1 MGNGTSSSSSSA
13 SIVSGSS
20 QETSKKLRETLN
32 LIATQFILSND
43 FKSLKSLVNE
53 KYCDNLTI
61 ITKDVLSSRFTTKQ
75 VKSLAKTDTFFYIS
89 KNELA
94 RIEAG
99 TRDKKN
105 LMCKQIARFYVRI
118 AQLFA
123 SIITTVYPNWSDT
136 TVGPDGNPMNGTGT
150 GTDFCQARIAALT
163 KSIRPGPDN
172 DKTKVAI
179 QPTVCSLYANDSTL
193 YAAPGFAPLEL
204 LYNDQYDEPTG
215 TFSNRSGAM
224 QSKYEADLTSLYQ
237 LFTGHSSKPAEIKSF
252 SDINISALSKRFN
265 ECGPKTSAPV
275 FPRQG
280 ADTSFQMGGQM
291 LDDRAQAQAHAQA
304 QSQAQEKGQLEKEL
318 ESVRMKAEAREKS
331 IKAQGENMSGIFTT
345 SSSSPVKVNQTD
357 SAFSNY
363 ATHIKT
369 MVATAERYKAALL
382 AVIDKLFLI
391 VKTEAGQPK
400 ITIHPALSNEELD
413 KLVNQTRDII
423 VQLYL
428 GCERDFYTGLK
439 LLRVII
445 EEKMQENME
454 AALSMLKTETKTAI
468 KNISSK
474 QRIKDESDVA
484 RRQDEVKELQQFQ
497 NPVFDEEMQK
507 AKADAANDR
516 YTQKKELEYEIKQLE
531 QDKSQ
536 KETEKKDFES
546 KITYYESQIKQLD
559 ATSDNLQ
566 IYALQKKIDD
576 AKKLLTDID
585 TIQLKTIEDDIAE
598 KREELRKFLL

>member
-1 MGNGTSSSSSSA
+1 MGNGTSSSS

-43 FKSLKSLVNE
+43 FKSLKLLVNE
-53 KYCDNLTI
+53 TYCDNLTI
-61 ITKDVLSSRFTTKQ
+61 LTKDILSTRFSTKQ
-75 VKSLAKTDTFFYIS
+75 IKSLAKTDTLFYIS
-89 KNELA
+89 KTELA

-99 TRDKKN
+99 TKDKKN

-136 TVGPDGNPMNGTGT
+136 VGPEGKPFDGN
-150 GTDFCQARIAALT
+150 DFCKSRIAALT

-172 DKTKVAI
+172 DKSKIAI
-179 QPTVCSLYANDSTL
+179 QPTVCSLYANDSTV
-193 YAAPGFAPLEL
+193 YAAPGFAALEL
-204 LYNDQYDEPTG
+204 LYNDQYDETTG
-215 TFSNRSGAM
+215 AFSKRSGTM
-224 QSKYEADLTSLYQ
+224 QSKYETDLTTLYQ
-237 LFTGHSSKPAEIKSF
+237 VFTGHSSKPPEIKSF
-252 SDINISALSKRFN
+252 SDINISALSKRFK
-265 ECGPKTSAPV
+265 ECGPKTSDPV
-275 FPRQG
+275 FAPG
-280 ADTSFQMGGQM
+280 AVQTGGQM
-291 LDDRAQAQAHAQA
+291 FDDRDRDRINRNDRDGQPQFQVHAQDK
-304 QSQAQEKGQLEKEL
+304 SDMEKEL
-318 ESVRMKAEAREKS
+318 ENVRMKAEAKEKS
-331 IKAQGENMSGIFTT
+331 IKAQGENMSGILSGSNPAVSIAST
-345 SSSSPVKVNQTD
+345 NG
-357 SAFSNY
+357 AFSKY
-363 ATHIKT
+363 ASHIKT
-369 MVATAERYKAALL
+369 MVANAERFKAALL

-454 AALSMLKTETKTAI
+454 AALSALKTETKTAI

-474 QRIKDESDVA
+474 QRIKNESDVA
-484 RRQDEVKELQQFQ
+484 RRQDEVNQLQQFQ

-507 AKADAANDR
+507 AKADAANEK
-516 YTQKKELEYEIKQLE
+516 YNTKKELEYEIKQLE

-546 KITYYESQIKQLD
+546 KIAYYESQINQLD
-559 ATSDNLQ
+559 AISDKTQIDVLNTKIGNVTTSLNDINSE
-566 IYALQKKIDD
+566 ISDITAETEKKRD
-576 AKKLLTDID
+576 
-585 TIQLKTIEDDIAE
+585 
-598 KREELRKFLL
+598 ELRKLTS

>member
-136 TVGPDGNPMNGTGT
+136 TVGPDGKPMNGTGT

-179 QPTVCSLYANDSTL
+179 QPTICSLYANDSTL
-193 YAAPGFAPLEL
+193 YAAPGFAALEL

-224 QSKYEADLTSLYQ
+224 QSKYEDDLTSLYQ

-265 ECGPKTSAPV
+265 ECGPKTSAAPPGPV
-275 FPRQG
+275 Q
-280 ADTSFQMGGQM
+280 TGGQM
-291 LDDRAQAQAHAQA
+291 FDDRAQSQAQA
-304 QSQAQEKGQLEKEL
+304 QAQEKGQLEKEL
-318 ESVRMKAEAREKS
+318 ESVRVKAEAKEKS
-331 IKAQGENMSGIFTT
+331 IRAQGENMSGIFTT

-357 SAFSNY
+357 SAFSKY

-369 MVATAERYKAALL
+369 MVATAERFKAALL

-454 AALSMLKTETKTAI
+454 AALSTLKTETKTAI

-536 KETEKKDFES
+536 KETEKKDFET
-546 KITYYESQIKQLD
+546 KIAYYESQIKQLD
-559 ATSDNLQ
+559 TTKDSAAADQ
-566 IYALQKKIDD
+566 INSLNNKTDEV
-576 AKKLLTDID
+576 KKLLTVID
-585 TIQLKTIEDDIAE
+585 SEISNTTTQIEE
-598 KREELRKFLL
+598 KRDELRNLPS

>member
-1 MGNGTSSSSSSA
+1 MGNGTSSSS
-13 SIVSGSS
+13 IVSSSS

-43 FKSLKSLVNE
+43 FKSLKLLVNE

-61 ITKDVLSSRFTTKQ
+61 LTKDILSTRFSTKQ
-75 VKSLAKTDTFFYIS
+75 IKSLAKMDTLFYIS
-89 KNELA
+89 KNELS

-136 TVGPDGNPMNGTGT
+136 VGPEGKPFDGN
-150 GTDFCQARIAALT
+150 DFCQTRIAALT
-163 KSIRPGPDN
+163 KSIRPDSG
-172 DKTKVAI
+172 DKSKVAI
-179 QPTVCSLYANDSTL
+179 QPTVCSLYANDSTV
-193 YAAPGFAPLEL
+193 YAAPGFAALEL
-204 LYNDQYDEPTG
+204 LYNDQYDETTG
-215 TFSNRSGAM
+215 AFSKRSGEM
-224 QSKYEADLTSLYQ
+224 QSKYETDLTTLYQ
-237 LFTGHSSKPAEIKSF
+237 AFTGHSSKPPEIKSF
-252 SDINISALSKRFN
+252 SDINISALSKRFK
-265 ECGPKTSAPV
+265 ECGPKTSDPV
-275 FPRQG
+275 FAPG
-280 ADTSFQMGGQM
+280 AAVQTGGQM
-291 LDDRAQAQAHAQA
+291 FDDRVDRDRINRNVGQAQVQV
-304 QSQAQEKGQLEKEL
+304 QSDMEKEL
-318 ESVRMKAEAREKS
+318 ESVRIKAEAREKS
-331 IKAQGENMSGIFTT
+331 IKAQGENLSGIF
-345 SSSSPVKVNQTD
+345 SSSNPAVKIASTNG
-357 SAFSNY
+357 AFSKY
-363 ATHIKT
+363 AVHIKT
-369 MVATAERYKAALL
+369 MVASAERYKAALL

-454 AALSMLKTETKTAI
+454 AALSALKTETKTTI

-474 QRIKDESDVA
+474 QRIKNESDVT
-484 RRQDEVKELQQFQ
+484 RRQDEVNQLQQFQ

-507 AKADAANDR
+507 AKADAANEK
-516 YTQKKELEYEIKQLE
+516 YNKKKNLEYEIKQLE
-531 QDKSQ
+531 QEKYQ
-536 KETEKKDFES
+536 KETDKKDFEN
-546 KITYYESQIKQLD
+546 KIAYYESQIKQLD
-559 ATSDNLQ
+559 AKSDTLQ
-566 IYALQKKIDD
+566 IEALQKKMND
-576 AKKLLTDID
+576 AKILLTDID
-585 TIQLKTIEDDIAE
+585 TQLKTIEDNIAE

>member
-1 MGNGTSSSSSSA
+1 MGNGTSSASASSSVA
-13 SIVSGSS
+13 SGSS
-20 QETSKKLRETLN
+20 QEASKKLRETLN

-43 FKSLKSLVNE
+43 FKSLKLLVNE
-53 KYCDNLTI
+53 TYCDNLTI
-61 ITKDVLSSRFTTKQ
+61 LTKDILSTRFSTKQ
-75 VKSLAKTDTFFYIS
+75 IKSLAKTDTFFYIS

-99 TRDKKN
+99 TKDKKN

-136 TVGPDGNPMNGTGT
+136 VGPEGTPFDGN
-150 GTDFCQARIAALT
+150 DFCQTRIAALT

-172 DKTKVAI
+172 DKSKIAI
-179 QPTVCSLYANDSTL
+179 QPTVCSLYANDSTV
-193 YAAPGFAPLEL
+193 YAAPGFAALEL
-204 LYNDQYDEPTG
+204 LYNDQYDETTG
-215 TFSNRSGAM
+215 TFSKRSGAM
-224 QSKYEADLTSLYQ
+224 QSKYETDLTFLYQ
-237 LFTGHSSKPAEIKSF
+237 AFTGHSSKPPEIKSF
-252 SDINISALSKRFN
+252 SDINISVLSKRFK
-265 ECGPKTSAPV
+265 ECSPKTSDPV
-275 FPRQG
+275 FAPG
-280 ADTSFQMGGQM
+280 AVQTGGQM
-291 LDDRAQAQAHAQA
+291 FDDRVDRDRINRNDREGQAQVQV
-304 QSQAQEKGQLEKEL
+304 QSDMEKEL
-318 ESVRMKAEAREKS
+318 ESIQMKAEAKEKS
-331 IKAQGENMSGIFTT
+331 IKAQRENISGIL
-345 SSSSPVKVNQTD
+345 SSSNPAVSIASTNG
-357 SAFSNY
+357 AFSKY
-363 ATHIKT
+363 ALHVKT
-369 MVATAERYKAALL
+369 MVASAERFKSALL

-454 AALSMLKTETKTAI
+454 AALSALKTETKTAI

-474 QRIKDESDVA
+474 QRIINESDVA
-484 RRQDEVKELQQFQ
+484 RRQDEVNQLQQFQ

-507 AKADAANDR
+507 AKADAANEK
-516 YTQKKELEYEIKQLE
+516 YNKKKELEYEIKQLE

-546 KITYYESQIKQLD
+546 KIAYYESQINQLH
-559 ATSDNLQ
+559 ATSDKTQ
-566 IYALQKKIDD
+566 KEALQKKIHEVTTS
-576 AKKLLTDID
+576 LTDIGSEID
-585 TIQLKTIEDDIAE
+585 AITTRIEK
-598 KREELRKFLL
+598 KREKLRNLQS

>member
-179 QPTVCSLYANDSTL
+179 QPTICSLYANDSTL
-193 YAAPGFAPLEL
+193 YAAPGFAALEL

-265 ECGPKTSAPV
+265 ECGPKSSASAPPGPV
-275 FPRQG
+275 Q
-280 ADTSFQMGGQM
+280 TGGQM
-291 LDDRAQAQAHAQA
+291 LDDRAQAQAQA
-304 QSQAQEKGQLEKEL
+304 QAQEKGQLEKEL
-318 ESVRMKAEAREKS
+318 ESVRVKAEAREKS
-331 IKAQGENMSGIFTT
+331 IKAQGENMSGIFTP

-454 AALSMLKTETKTAI
+454 AALSTLKTETKTAI

-546 KITYYESQIKQLD
+546 KIAYYESQIKQLD
-559 ATSDNLQ
+559 TTKDSAAADQ
-566 IYALQKKIDD
+566 INSLNNKTDEV
-576 AKKLLTDID
+576 KKLLTVID
-585 TIQLKTIEDDIAE
+585 SEISNTTTQIEE
-598 KREELRKFLL
+598 KRDELRNLPS

>member
-43 FKSLKSLVNE
+43 FKSLKLLVNE
-53 KYCDNLTI
+53 NYCNNLTI
-61 ITKDVLSSRFTTKQ
+61 ITKDVLSTRFTTKQ
-75 VKSLAKTDTFFYIS
+75 VKSLAKTDDTFFYIS
-89 KNELA
+89 KSELA

-99 TRDKKN
+99 TKDKKN

-136 TVGPDGNPMNGTGT
+136 TVGPDGKPMD

-193 YAAPGFAPLEL
+193 YAAPGFAALEL
-204 LYNDQYDEPTG
+204 LYNDQYDESTG
-215 TFSNRSGAM
+215 AFSKRSGSM

-237 LFTGHSSKPAEIKSF
+237 LFTGHSSKPADIKSF

-265 ECGPKTSAPV
+265 ECGPKSSAPAPPAPV
-275 FPRQG
+275 
-280 ADTSFQMGGQM
+280 QMGGQM
-291 LDDRAQAQAHAQA
+291 LGQAQQQA
-304 QSQAQEKGQLEKEL
+304 QQQAQEKSQLEKEL
-318 ESVRMKAEAREKS
+318 ESIRMKAEAKEKS
-331 IKAQGENMSGIFTT
+331 IKAQGENMSGIFTP
-345 SSSSPVKVNQTD
+345 SSNTPVKVNQTD
-357 SAFSNY
+357 GAFSNY
-363 ATHIKT
+363 ATHIKV
-369 MVATAERYKAALL
+369 MVANAERFKAALL

-423 VQLYL
+423 VQLYM

-454 AALSMLKTETKTAI
+454 AALSALKIETKTAI

-507 AKADAANDR
+507 AKANASNEKYNNR
-516 YTQKKELEYEIKQLE
+516 KKLEYDIKELE

-536 KETEKKDFES
+536 KETDKKDFES
-546 KITYYESQIKQLD
+546 KIAHYESQKKQLD
-559 ATSDNLQ
+559 TASDSDQ
-566 IYALQKKIDD
+566 IKTLTDKIDGVE
-576 AKKLLTDID
+576 KLLAGIDAEIKNID
-585 TIQLKTIEDDIAE
+585 TNIQG
-598 KREELRKFLL
+598 KRDELRKLS

>member
-1 MGNGTSSSSSSA
+1 MGNGTSASASSSSA
-13 SIVSGSS
+13 SIVSGSN

-43 FKSLKSLVNE
+43 FKSLKLLVNE

-61 ITKDVLSSRFTTKQ
+61 LTKDVLSSRFTTKQ
-75 VKSLAKTDTFFYIS
+75 IKSLAKIDTFFYIS

-94 RIEAG
+94 QIEAG

-105 LMCKQIARFYVRI
+105 IMCKQIARFYVRI

-123 SIITTVYPNWSDT
+123 SIITTVYPNWSDAT
-136 TVGPDGNPMNGTGT
+136 IGPDGKSMDGN
-150 GTDFCQARIAALT
+150 DFCQARIAALT

-193 YAAPGFAPLEL
+193 YAAPGFAALEL

-215 TFSNRSGAM
+215 TFSKRSVTM

-237 LFTGHSSKPAEIKSF
+237 IFTGHSSKPAEIKSF
-252 SDINISALSKRFN
+252 SDNNISALSKRFS
-265 ECGPKTSAPV
+265 ECGPKSSAPV
-275 FPRQG
+275 FAPEFQKQG
-280 ADTSFQMGGQM
+280 PVQMGGQM
-291 LDDRAQAQAHAQA
+291 LDGRNRNDGQT
-304 QSQAQEKGQLEKEL
+304 QSQENGQLEKEL
-318 ESVRMKAEAREKS
+318 EGVKVKAEAKEKS
-331 IKAQGENMSGIFTT
+331 IRAQGENMSGIF
-345 SSSSPVKVNQTD
+345 SSSGREVSVNSTNG
-357 SAFSNY
+357 AFSKY
-363 ATHIKT
+363 VVHIKT

-391 VKTEAGQPK
+391 VKTQAGQPK

-454 AALSMLKTETKTAI
+454 AALSTLKTETKTAI
-468 KNISSK
+468 KSISSK
-474 QRIKDESDVA
+474 QRIKDESDVV
-484 RRQDEVKELQQFQ
+484 RRQDEAKELQQFQ

-507 AKADAANDR
+507 AKADAANER
-516 YTQKKELEYEIKQLE
+516 YTNKKELEYKIKQLE

-546 KITYYESQIKQLD
+546 KIAYYESQIKQLD
-559 ATSDNLQ
+559 SGTDSKQIETLSDKINEVKTSL
-566 IYALQKKIDD
+566 I
-576 AKKLLTDID
+576 DID
-585 TIQLKTIEDDIAE
+585 SEISDITTDTDQ
-598 KREELRKFLL
+598 KRDELSRLAS

>member
-1 MGNGTSSSSSSA
+1 MGNGTSSSS
-13 SIVSGSS
+13 IVSSSS

-43 FKSLKSLVNE
+43 FKSLKLLVNE

-61 ITKDVLSSRFTTKQ
+61 LTKDILSTRFSTKQ
-75 VKSLAKTDTFFYIS
+75 IKSLAKMDTLFYIS
-89 KNELA
+89 KNELS

-136 TVGPDGNPMNGTGT
+136 VGPEGKPFDGN
-150 GTDFCQARIAALT
+150 DFCQTRIAALT
-163 KSIRPGPDN
+163 KSIRPDSG
-172 DKTKVAI
+172 DKSKVAI
-179 QPTVCSLYANDSTL
+179 QPTVCSLYANDSTV
-193 YAAPGFAPLEL
+193 YAAPGFAALEL
-204 LYNDQYDEPTG
+204 LYNDQYDETTG
-215 TFSNRSGAM
+215 AFSKRSGAM
-224 QSKYEADLTSLYQ
+224 QSKYETDLTSLYQ
-237 LFTGHSSKPAEIKSF
+237 AFTGHSSKPAEIKSF
-252 SDINISALSKRFN
+252 SDINISALSKRFK
-265 ECGPKTSAPV
+265 ECGPKTSDPV
-275 FPRQG
+275 FAPG
-280 ADTSFQMGGQM
+280 AAVQTGGQM
-291 LDDRAQAQAHAQA
+291 FDDRVDRDRINRNVGQAQVQV
-304 QSQAQEKGQLEKEL
+304 QSDMEKEL
-318 ESVRMKAEAREKS
+318 ESVRIKAEAKEKS
-331 IKAQGENMSGIFTT
+331 INAQGENISGIFL
-345 SSSSPVKVNQTD
+345 SSNPAVRIASTNG
-357 SAFSNY
+357 AFSKY
-363 ATHIKT
+363 AAHIKT
-369 MVATAERYKAALL
+369 MVASAERFKAALL

-454 AALSMLKTETKTAI
+454 AALSALKTETKTAI

-474 QRIKDESDVA
+474 QRIKNESDVT
-484 RRQDEVKELQQFQ
+484 RRQDEVNQLQQFQ

-507 AKADAANDR
+507 AKADAANEK
-516 YTQKKELEYEIKQLE
+516 YNTKKDLEYEIKQLE

-546 KITYYESQIKQLD
+546 KIAYYESQIKQLD
-559 ATSDNLQ
+559 SGTDSKQIAT
-566 IYALQKKIDD
+566 
-576 AKKLLTDID
+576 LT
-585 TIQLKTIEDDIAE
+585 A
-598 KREELRKFLL
+598 KREEVKTSLNDIDSEISDITTKTDQKRDELRKLTS

>member
-1 MGNGTSSSSSSA
+1 MGNGTSSSS
-13 SIVSGSS
+13 IVSSSS

-43 FKSLKSLVNE
+43 FKSLKLLVNE

-61 ITKDVLSSRFTTKQ
+61 LTKDILSTRFSTKQ
-75 VKSLAKTDTFFYIS
+75 IKSLAKMDTLFYIS
-89 KNELA
+89 KNELS

-136 TVGPDGNPMNGTGT
+136 VGPEGKPFDGN
-150 GTDFCQARIAALT
+150 DFCQTRIAALT
-163 KSIRPGPDN
+163 KSIRPDSG
-172 DKTKVAI
+172 DKSKVAI
-179 QPTVCSLYANDSTL
+179 QPTVCSLYANDSTV
-193 YAAPGFAPLEL
+193 YAAPGFAALEL
-204 LYNDQYDEPTG
+204 LYNDQYDETTG
-215 TFSNRSGAM
+215 AFSKRSGEM
-224 QSKYEADLTSLYQ
+224 QSKYETDLTTLYQ
-237 LFTGHSSKPAEIKSF
+237 AFTGHSSKPPEIKSF
-252 SDINISALSKRFN
+252 SDINISALSKRFK
-265 ECGPKTSAPV
+265 ECGPKTADPV
-275 FPRQG
+275 FAPG
-280 ADTSFQMGGQM
+280 AAVQTGGQM
-291 LDDRAQAQAHAQA
+291 FDDRVDRDRINRNVGQAQVQV
-304 QSQAQEKGQLEKEL
+304 QSDMEKEL
-318 ESVRMKAEAREKS
+318 ESVRIKAEAREKS
-331 IKAQGENMSGIFTT
+331 IKSQGENLSGIF
-345 SSSSPVKVNQTD
+345 SSSNPAVRIASTNG
-357 SAFSNY
+357 AFSKY
-363 ATHIKT
+363 AAHIKT
-369 MVATAERYKAALL
+369 MVASAERYKAALL

-454 AALSMLKTETKTAI
+454 AALSALKTETKTTI

-474 QRIKDESDVA
+474 QRIKNESDVT
-484 RRQDEVKELQQFQ
+484 RRQDEVNQLQQFQ

-507 AKADAANDR
+507 AKADAANEK
-516 YTQKKELEYEIKQLE
+516 YNTKKDLEYEIKQLE
-531 QDKSQ
+531 QEKYQ
-536 KETEKKDFES
+536 KETDKKDFEN
-546 KITYYESQIKQLD
+546 KIAYYESQIKQLD
-559 ATSDNLQ
+559 TTSDNLQ
-566 IYALQKKIDD
+566 IEALRSKINDVNTSLSSINSEISDITTKTEQKRDD
-576 AKKLLTDID
+576 LSKL
-585 TIQLKTIEDDIAE
+585 AS
-598 KREELRKFLL
+598 

>member
-1 MGNGTSSSSSSA
+1 MGNGTSSSS
-13 SIVSGSS
+13 IVSSSS

-43 FKSLKSLVNE
+43 FKSLKLLVNE

-61 ITKDVLSSRFTTKQ
+61 LTKDILSTRFSTKQ
-75 VKSLAKTDTFFYIS
+75 IKSLAKMDTLFYIS
-89 KNELA
+89 KNELS

-136 TVGPDGNPMNGTGT
+136 VGPEGKPFDGN
-150 GTDFCQARIAALT
+150 DFCQTRIAALT
-163 KSIRPGPDN
+163 KSIRPDSG
-172 DKTKVAI
+172 DKSKVAI
-179 QPTVCSLYANDSTL
+179 QPTVCSLYANDSTV
-193 YAAPGFAPLEL
+193 YAAPGFAALEL
-204 LYNDQYDEPTG
+204 LYNDQYDETTG
-215 TFSNRSGAM
+215 AFSKRSGEM
-224 QSKYEADLTSLYQ
+224 QSKYETDLTTLYQ
-237 LFTGHSSKPAEIKSF
+237 AFTGHSSKPPEIKSF
-252 SDINISALSKRFN
+252 SDINISALSKRFK
-265 ECGPKTSAPV
+265 ECGPKTSDPV
-275 FPRQG
+275 FAPG
-280 ADTSFQMGGQM
+280 AAVQTGGQM
-291 LDDRAQAQAHAQA
+291 FDDRVDRDRINSNVGQAQVQV
-304 QSQAQEKGQLEKEL
+304 QSDMEKEL
-318 ESVRMKAEAREKS
+318 ESVRIKAEAREKS
-331 IKAQGENMSGIFTT
+331 IKAQGENLSGIF
-345 SSSSPVKVNQTD
+345 SSSNPAVKIASTNG
-357 SAFSNY
+357 AFSKY
-363 ATHIKT
+363 AVHIKT
-369 MVATAERYKAALL
+369 MVASAERYKAALL

-454 AALSMLKTETKTAI
+454 AALSALKTETKTTI

-474 QRIKDESDVA
+474 QRIKNESDVT
-484 RRQDEVKELQQFQ
+484 RRQDEVNQLQQFQ

-507 AKADAANDR
+507 AKADAANEK
-516 YTQKKELEYEIKQLE
+516 YNKKKNLEYEIKQLE
-531 QDKSQ
+531 QEQYQ
-536 KETEKKDFES
+536 KETDKKDFES
-546 KITYYESQIKQLD
+546 KIAYYESQIKQLD
-559 ATSDNLQ
+559 AKSDTLQ
-566 IYALQKKIDD
+566 IEALQKKMND
-576 AKKLLTDID
+576 AKILLTDID
-585 TIQLKTIEDDIAE
+585 TQLKTIEDNIAE

>member
-1 MGNGTSSSSSSA
+1 MGNGTSSSS
-13 SIVSGSS
+13 IVSSSS

-43 FKSLKSLVNE
+43 FKSLKLLVNE

-61 ITKDVLSSRFTTKQ
+61 LTKDILSTRFSTKQ
-75 VKSLAKTDTFFYIS
+75 IKSLAKMDTLFYIS
-89 KNELA
+89 KNELS

-136 TVGPDGNPMNGTGT
+136 VGPEGKPFDGN
-150 GTDFCQARIAALT
+150 DFCQTRIAALT
-163 KSIRPGPDN
+163 KSIRPDSG
-172 DKTKVAI
+172 DKSKVAI
-179 QPTVCSLYANDSTL
+179 QPTVCSLYANDSTV
-193 YAAPGFAPLEL
+193 YAAPGFAALEL
-204 LYNDQYDEPTG
+204 LYNDQYDETTG
-215 TFSNRSGAM
+215 AFSKRSGEM
-224 QSKYEADLTSLYQ
+224 QSKYETDLTTLYQ
-237 LFTGHSSKPAEIKSF
+237 AFTGHSSKPPEIKSF
-252 SDINISALSKRFN
+252 SDINISALSKRFK
-265 ECGPKTSAPV
+265 ECGPKTADPV
-275 FPRQG
+275 FAPG
-280 ADTSFQMGGQM
+280 AAVQTGGQM
-291 LDDRAQAQAHAQA
+291 FDDRVERDRINRNVGQAQVQV
-304 QSQAQEKGQLEKEL
+304 QSDMEKEL
-318 ESVRMKAEAREKS
+318 ESVRIKAEAREKS
-331 IKAQGENMSGIFTT
+331 IKSQGENLSGIF
-345 SSSSPVKVNQTD
+345 SSSNPAVRIASTNG
-357 SAFSNY
+357 AFSKY
-363 ATHIKT
+363 AAHIKT
-369 MVATAERYKAALL
+369 MVASAERYKAALL

-454 AALSMLKTETKTAI
+454 AALSALKTETKTTI

-474 QRIKDESDVA
+474 QRIKNESDVT
-484 RRQDEVKELQQFQ
+484 RRQDEVNQLQQFQ

-507 AKADAANDR
+507 AKADAANEK
-516 YTQKKELEYEIKQLE
+516 YNTKKDLEYEIKQLE
-531 QDKSQ
+531 QEKYQ
-536 KETEKKDFES
+536 KETDKKDFEN
-546 KITYYESQIKQLD
+546 KIAYYESQIKQLD
-559 ATSDNLQ
+559 TTSDNLQ
-566 IYALQKKIDD
+566 IEALRSKINDVNTSLSSINSEISDITTKTEQKRDD
-576 AKKLLTDID
+576 LSKL
-585 TIQLKTIEDDIAE
+585 AS
-598 KREELRKFLL
+598 